1 MGFFSIPLH
10 RSLIEK
16 YHVSLVREAIIKYS
30 RGKVLDVGCGNKP
43 FYPHI
48 KNTIDQYI
56 GLEHIDSIH
65 AKEEADI
72 LGSADN
78 ISLPDNHVDTVILT
92 QVIEHVENPSAV
104 FKEINRVLKTQGI
117 LIVAWPFLYPVHEE
131 PRDFY
136 RYTEFG
142 LLHLAKEAKME
153 VISIVPVSGFWITWF
168 GFVSIYVRGKSLLI
182 YTLLYPFLLLLKIT
196 CVLFQWLDRNSK
208 ARMKWTWNYYAIL
221 KKGNE

>member
-1 MGFFSIPLH
+1 MGFLSIPLH
-10 RSLIEK
+10 QSLIEK
-16 YHVSLVREAIIKYS
+16 YHVSLVRKAIIKYS

-43 FYPHI
+43 FYPYI

-56 GLEHIDSIH
+56 GLEHKDSIH
-65 AKEEADI
+65 AKDKADI
-72 LGSADN
+72 LGSADD
-78 ISLPDNHVDTVILT
+78 ISLPDDHVDTVILT

-104 FKEINRVLKTQGI
+104 FKEIKRVLKAQGI

-168 GFVSIYVRGKSLLI
+168 GFLSIYLRGKSLII
-182 YTLLYPFLLLLKIT
+182 YIVLYPILLLLKIL
-196 CVLFQWLDRNSK
+196 CVLVQRLDRNSK